1 MCICSKFA
9 RFLCKTGRRNS
20 QSICLTGCIDICK
33 NQMIRVRKS
42 LCKFMEESFCS
53 RISMWLE
60 DTPYL
65 IVWVVLCSL
74 QSSGNLCRMMCIII
88 DNSYTVKCSLVFE
101 TTVCSAE
108 RKNSFFNCFHWNL
121 KQFSSSNRCKCI

>member
-1 MCICSKFA
+1 MCICSKLA
-9 RFLCKTGRRNS
+9 CFLCKTGRRNS
-20 QSICLTGCIDICK
+20 ESICLTGCIDICK
-33 NQMIRVRKS
+33 NQMICVRKS
-42 LCKFMEESFCS
+42 FCKFMEESFCS

-88 DNSYTVKCSLVFE
+88 YNSYTVECSLIFE
-101 TTVCSAE
+101 TAVCSTE
-108 RKNSFFNCFHWNL
+108 RENTFLDCFHRNL
-121 KQFSSSNRCKCI
+121 KQFRSSNRCKCI